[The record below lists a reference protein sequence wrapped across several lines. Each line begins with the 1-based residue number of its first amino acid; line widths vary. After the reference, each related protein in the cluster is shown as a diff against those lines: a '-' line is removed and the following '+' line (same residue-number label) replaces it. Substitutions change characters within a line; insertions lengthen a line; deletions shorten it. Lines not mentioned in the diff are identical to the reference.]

1 MKRFGQKGFLHLHI
15 ILPVLLVVVAVGA
28 IGSYVLHKSGASS
41 DPNGAAYSTC
51 GTQKHDGKVYAAAV
65 GSQNKFSSAENNDS
79 IRNIAYGLC
88 KLGYLDTATAQQAN
102 RSGNYVSDI
111 QTAYARMQEAN
122 FKGTSTTSG
131 VPEQAGL
138 NFLKLTPVGF

>member
-1 MKRFGQKGFLHLHI
+1 MIRIGQKGFLHLHI
-15 ILPVLLVVVAVGA
+15 IVPILLVIIAVGA

-41 DPNGAAYSTC
+41 DPNATTYSTC
-51 GTQKHDGKVYAAAV
+51 GTLKHGGKVYAAAV
-65 GSQNKFSSAENNDS
+65 GTQSKFSSAENNDS

-102 RSGNYVSDI
+102 RSGNYVSDL
-111 QTAYARMQEAN
+111 QSAYARMQEAN
-122 FKGTSTTSG
+122 FKNTSTTNG

-138 NFLKLTPVGF
+138 TYLQLTPVGF